1 MQIIQRRF
9 DGTINFNRSWE
20 DYQLGFG
27 FLSSE
32 LWIGNKRLSYLT
44 NQKRY
49 QLRIDLTKTDGSS
62 FNVTYDA
69 FRISDDSNNY
79 KIVKAEITNRTVGKY
94 IELLCSTF
102 IHF

>member
-1 MQIIQRRF
+1 MIIQRRF

-44 NQKRY
+44 SQKRY
-49 QLRIDLTKTDGSS
+49 QLRIDLTTTDGSS
-62 FNVTYDA
+62 FYVTYDT
-69 FRISDDSNNY
+69 FRISDDFSNY
-79 KIVKAEITNRTVGKY
+79 KLVKAEITSG
-94 IELLCSTF
+94 TF
-102 IHF
+102 VSDEDPARIISQAL